1 MFYKKAYHMLSISLF
16 QRLNRFKI
24 AGSSQNHYEMI
35 IRNYEGDIHAHDKP
49 NDAS

>member
-1 MFYKKAYHMLSISLF
+1 MFYNKAYHMLSISLF
-16 QRLNRFKI
+16 QHLNRFKI

-35 IRNYEGDIHAHDKP
+35 IRNYGGVIQAYDKP